1 MNDIMLK
8 VEHLSKTFN
17 TEQVLENINLH
28 ICAGEIYMVW

>member
-28 ICAGEIYMVW
+28 TEK